1 MLSTKK
7 ILLALISI
15 PIFLNATEYQL
26 STHILDINS
35 GQPAS
40 NVKVELYNLDQNRQ
54 WVKISEK
61 FTKKNGRIA
70 DFLPYEKTENRSFGV
85 YKLKFYTKDYYIS
98 HKVDSFYPFVEV
110 SFELLKDQKHYLI
123 YLLPY
128 LLLVTQ
134 LIGEVKII
142 SLGNNDDLD

>member
-1 MLSTKK
+1 LSTKK

-40 NVKVELYNLDQNRQ
+40 NVKVELYNLDQNQQ

-85 YKLKFYTKDYYIS
+85 YKLKFYTRDYYIS

-110 SFELLKDQKHYLI
+110 SFELLKDQKHYHIPITLSPFG
-123 YLLPY
+123 YSTY
-128 LLLVTQ
+128 R
-134 LIGEVKII
+134 G
-142 SLGNNDDLD
+142 S

>member
-7 ILLALISI
+7 ILLALINI

-98 HKVDSFYPFVEV
+98 HKVDSFSPFVEV
-110 SFELLKDQKHYLI
+110 SFELLKDQKHYHIPITLSPFG
-123 YLLPY
+123 YSTY
-128 LLLVTQ
+128 R
-134 LIGEVKII
+134 G
-142 SLGNNDDLD
+142 S

>member
-7 ILLALISI
+7 ILLTLISI

-98 HKVDSFYPFVEV
+98 HKVDSFYPFIEV
-110 SFELLKDQKHYLI
+110 SFELLKDQKHYHIPITLSPFG
-123 YLLPY
+123 YSTY
-128 LLLVTQ
+128 R
-134 LIGEVKII
+134 G
-142 SLGNNDDLD
+142 S

>member
-1 MLSTKK
+1 TKK
-7 ILLALISI
+7 ILLALINI

-110 SFELLKDQKHYLI
+110 SFELLKDQKHYHIPITLSPFG
-123 YLLPY
+123 YSTY
-128 LLLVTQ
+128 R
-134 LIGEVKII
+134 G
-142 SLGNNDDLD
+142 S

>member
-98 HKVDSFYPFVEV
+98 HKVDSFCPFVEV
-110 SFELLKDQKHYLI
+110 SFELLKDQKHYHIPITLSPFG
-123 YLLPY
+123 YSTY
-128 LLLVTQ
+128 R
-134 LIGEVKII
+134 G
-142 SLGNNDDLD
+142 S

>member
-110 SFELLKDQKHYLI
+110 SFELLKDQKHYHIPITLFPFG
-123 YLLPY
+123 YSTY
-128 LLLVTQ
+128 R
-134 LIGEVKII
+134 G
-142 SLGNNDDLD
+142 S

>member
-40 NVKVELYNLDQNRQ
+40 NVKVELYNLDQNQQ

-85 YKLKFYTKDYYIS
+85 YKLKFYTRDYYIS

-110 SFELLKDQKHYLI
+110 SFELLKDQKHYHIPITLSPFG
-123 YLLPY
+123 YSTY
-128 LLLVTQ
+128 R
-134 LIGEVKII
+134 G
-142 SLGNNDDLD
+142 S

>member
-7 ILLALISI
+7 ILLALINI

-70 DFLPYEKTENRSFGV
+70 DFLPYEKIENRSFGV

-110 SFELLKDQKHYLI
+110 SFELLKDQKHYHIPITLSPFG
-123 YLLPY
+123 YSTY
-128 LLLVTQ
+128 R
-134 LIGEVKII
+134 G
-142 SLGNNDDLD
+142 S

>member
-7 ILLALISI
+7 ILLALINI

-110 SFELLKDQKHYLI
+110 SFELLKDQKHYHI
-123 YLLPY
+123 LLPY

-134 LIGEVKII
+134 PIGEVKII

>member
-7 ILLALISI
+7 NLLALISI
-15 PIFLNATEYQL
+15 PIFLSATEYQL

-110 SFELLKDQKHYLI
+110 SFELLKDQKHYHIPITLSPFG
-123 YLLPY
+123 YSTY
-128 LLLVTQ
+128 R
-134 LIGEVKII
+134 G
-142 SLGNNDDLD
+142 S

>member
-61 FTKKNGRIA
+61 FTKKNARIA

-110 SFELLKDQKHYLI
+110 SFELLKDQKHYHIPITLSPFG
-123 YLLPY
+123 YSTY
-128 LLLVTQ
+128 R
-134 LIGEVKII
+134 G
-142 SLGNNDDLD
+142 S

>member
-1 MLSTKK
+1 LSTKK

-15 PIFLNATEYQL
+15 LIFLNATEYQL

-98 HKVDSFYPFVEV
+98 HKVDSFYPFIEV
-110 SFELLKDQKHYLI
+110 SFELLKDQKHYHIPITLSPFG
-123 YLLPY
+123 YSTY
-128 LLLVTQ
+128 R
-134 LIGEVKII
+134 G
-142 SLGNNDDLD
+142 S

>member
-7 ILLALISI
+7 ILLALINI
-15 PIFLNATEYQL
+15 PIFLNVTKYQL

-40 NVKVELYNLDQNRQ
+40 NVKVELYNLDQNQQ

-110 SFELLKDQKHYLI
+110 SFELLKDQKHYHVPITLSPFG
-123 YLLPY
+123 YSTY
-128 LLLVTQ
+128 R
-134 LIGEVKII
+134 G
-142 SLGNNDDLD
+142 S

>member
-35 GQPAS
+35 GQSAS

-110 SFELLKDQKHYLI
+110 SFELLKDQKHYHIPITLSPFG
-123 YLLPY
+123 YLTY
-128 LLLVTQ
+128 R
-134 LIGEVKII
+134 G
-142 SLGNNDDLD
+142 S

>member
-7 ILLALISI
+7 ILLALINI
-15 PIFLNATEYQL
+15 PIFLNVTKYQL
-26 STHILDINS
+26 TTHILDINS

-40 NVKVELYNLDQNRQ
+40 NVKVELYNLDQNQQ

-110 SFELLKDQKHYLI
+110 SFELLKDQKHYHVPITLSPFG
-123 YLLPY
+123 YSTY
-128 LLLVTQ
+128 R
-134 LIGEVKII
+134 G
-142 SLGNNDDLD
+142 S

>member
-7 ILLALISI
+7 ILLALINI

-70 DFLPYEKTENRSFGV
+70 DFLPYEKQKIV
-85 YKLKFYTKDYYIS
+85 
-98 HKVDSFYPFVEV
+98 
-110 SFELLKDQKHYLI
+110 LLEFI
-123 YLLPY
+123 NSNFIP
-128 LLLVTQ
+128 
-134 LIGEVKII
+134 KII
-142 SLGNNDDLD
+142 IYHIKLIVFTPL

>member
-1 MLSTKK
+1 MLSIKK

-98 HKVDSFYPFVEV
+98 HKVDSFYPFIEV
-110 SFELLKDQKHYLI
+110 SFELLKDQKHYHIPITLSPFG
-123 YLLPY
+123 YSTY
-128 LLLVTQ
+128 R
-134 LIGEVKII
+134 G
-142 SLGNNDDLD
+142 S

>member
-110 SFELLKDQKHYLI
+110 SFELLKDQKHYHVPI
-123 YLLPY
+123 TY

-134 LIGEVKII
+134 PIGEVKII

>member
-40 NVKVELYNLDQNRQ
+40 NVKVELYNLDQNQQ
-54 WVKISEK
+54 WVKIGEK

-110 SFELLKDQKHYLI
+110 SFELLKDQKHYHIPITLSPFG
-123 YLLPY
+123 YSTY
-128 LLLVTQ
+128 R
-134 LIGEVKII
+134 G
-142 SLGNNDDLD
+142 S

>member
-1 MLSTKK
+1 KK

-110 SFELLKDQKHYLI
+110 SFELLKDQKHYHIPITLSPFG
-123 YLLPY
+123 YSTY
-128 LLLVTQ
+128 R
-134 LIGEVKII
+134 G
-142 SLGNNDDLD
+142 S

>member
-15 PIFLNATEYQL
+15 SIFLNATEYQL

-110 SFELLKDQKHYLI
+110 SFELLKDQKHYHIPITLSPFG
-123 YLLPY
+123 YSTY
-128 LLLVTQ
+128 R
-134 LIGEVKII
+134 G
-142 SLGNNDDLD
+142 S

>member
-110 SFELLKDQKHYLI
+110 SFELLKDQKHYHIPITLSPFG
-123 YLLPY
+123 YS
-128 LLLVTQ
+128 THR
-134 LIGEVKII
+134 G
-142 SLGNNDDLD
+142 S

>member
-15 PIFLNATEYQL
+15 LIFLNATEYQL

-98 HKVDSFYPFVEV
+98 HKVDSFYPFIEV
-110 SFELLKDQKHYLI
+110 SFELLKDQKHYHIPITLSPFG
-123 YLLPY
+123 YSTY
-128 LLLVTQ
+128 R
-134 LIGEVKII
+134 G
-142 SLGNNDDLD
+142 S

>member
-15 PIFLNATEYQL
+15 PIFLNATKYQL

-110 SFELLKDQKHYLI
+110 SFELLKDQKHYHIPITLSPFG
-123 YLLPY
+123 YSTY
-128 LLLVTQ
+128 R
-134 LIGEVKII
+134 G
-142 SLGNNDDLD
+142 S

>member
-110 SFELLKDQKHYLI
+110 SFGLLKDQKHYHIPITLSPFG
-123 YLLPY
+123 YSTY
-128 LLLVTQ
+128 R
-134 LIGEVKII
+134 G
-142 SLGNNDDLD
+142 S

>member
-7 ILLALISI
+7 ILLALMSI

-110 SFELLKDQKHYLI
+110 SFELLKDQKHYHIPITLSPFG
-123 YLLPY
+123 YSTY
-128 LLLVTQ
+128 R
-134 LIGEVKII
+134 G
-142 SLGNNDDLD
+142 S

>member
-1 MLSTKK
+1 MCFLQKK
-7 ILLALISI
+7 ILLALINI

-110 SFELLKDQKHYLI
+110 SFELLKDQKHYHIPITLSPFG
-123 YLLPY
+123 YSTY
-128 LLLVTQ
+128 R
-134 LIGEVKII
+134 G
-142 SLGNNDDLD
+142 S

>member
-1 MLSTKK
+1 TKK

-35 GQPAS
+35 GQLAS

-98 HKVDSFYPFVEV
+98 HKVDSFYPFIEV
-110 SFELLKDQKHYLI
+110 SFELLKDQKHYHIPITLSPFG
-123 YLLPY
+123 YSTY
-128 LLLVTQ
+128 R
-134 LIGEVKII
+134 G
-142 SLGNNDDLD
+142 S

>member
-7 ILLALISI
+7 ILLALINI

-61 FTKKNGRIA
+61 FTKKNDRIA

-110 SFELLKDQKHYLI
+110 SFELLKDQKHYHIPITLSPFG
-123 YLLPY
+123 YSTY
-128 LLLVTQ
+128 R
-134 LIGEVKII
+134 G
-142 SLGNNDDLD
+142 S

>member
-110 SFELLKDQKHYLI
+110 SFELLKDQKYYHIPITLSPFGYST
-123 YLLPY
+123 YR
-128 LLLVTQ
+128 
-134 LIGEVKII
+134 G
-142 SLGNNDDLD
+142 S

>member
-7 ILLALISI
+7 NLLALINI

-98 HKVDSFYPFVEV
+98 HKVDSFYPFIEV
-110 SFELLKDQKHYLI
+110 SFELLKDQKHYHIPITLSPFG
-123 YLLPY
+123 YSTY
-128 LLLVTQ
+128 R
-134 LIGEVKII
+134 G
-142 SLGNNDDLD
+142 S

>member
-1 MLSTKK
+1 K

-40 NVKVELYNLDQNRQ
+40 NVKVELYNLDQNQQ

-110 SFELLKDQKHYLI
+110 SFELLKDQKHYHIPITLSPFG
-123 YLLPY
+123 YSTY
-128 LLLVTQ
+128 R
-134 LIGEVKII
+134 G
-142 SLGNNDDLD
+142 S

>member
-1 MLSTKK
+1 M
-7 ILLALISI
+7 LLALISI

-98 HKVDSFYPFVEV
+98 HKVDSFYLFIEV
-110 SFELLKDQKHYLI
+110 SFELLKDQKHYHIPITLSPFG
-123 YLLPY
+123 YSTY
-128 LLLVTQ
+128 R
-134 LIGEVKII
+134 G
-142 SLGNNDDLD
+142 S

>member
-1 MLSTKK
+1 LSTKK

-35 GQPAS
+35 GQLAS

-98 HKVDSFYPFVEV
+98 HKVDSFYPFIEV
-110 SFELLKDQKHYLI
+110 SFELLKDQKHYHIPITLSPFG
-123 YLLPY
+123 YSTY
-128 LLLVTQ
+128 R
-134 LIGEVKII
+134 G
-142 SLGNNDDLD
+142 S

>member
-98 HKVDSFYPFVEV
+98 HKVDSFHPFVEV
-110 SFELLKDQKHYLI
+110 SFELLKDQKHYHIPITLSPFG
-123 YLLPY
+123 YSTY
-128 LLLVTQ
+128 R
-134 LIGEVKII
+134 G
-142 SLGNNDDLD
+142 S

>member
-26 STHILDINS
+26 SIHILDINS
-35 GQPAS
+35 GQLAS

-98 HKVDSFYPFVEV
+98 HKVDSFYPFIEV
-110 SFELLKDQKHYLI
+110 SFELLKDQKHYHIPITLSPFG
-123 YLLPY
+123 YSTY
-128 LLLVTQ
+128 R
-134 LIGEVKII
+134 G
-142 SLGNNDDLD
+142 S

>member
-26 STHILDINS
+26 ITHILDINS

-110 SFELLKDQKHYLI
+110 SFELLKDQKHYHIPITLSPFG
-123 YLLPY
+123 YSTY
-128 LLLVTQ
+128 R
-134 LIGEVKII
+134 G
-142 SLGNNDDLD
+142 S

>member
-1 MLSTKK
+1 STKK

-110 SFELLKDQKHYLI
+110 SFELLKDQKHYHIPITLSPFG
-123 YLLPY
+123 YSTY
-128 LLLVTQ
+128 R
-134 LIGEVKII
+134 G
-142 SLGNNDDLD
+142 S

>member
-7 ILLALISI
+7 ILLTLINI

-110 SFELLKDQKHYLI
+110 SFELLKDQKHYHIPITLSPFG
-123 YLLPY
+123 YSTY
-128 LLLVTQ
+128 R
-134 LIGEVKII
+134 G
-142 SLGNNDDLD
+142 S